1 MRATI
6 ITLEPE
12 VQIEGVSFEEAF
24 GENSELRGRG
34 RARRQ
39 QRRQE
44 RRMKRISNRAERKR
58 AKQTMRA
65 EQQEARQVRKDKR
78 KSRRVARKEMG
89 ADESEEEETQP
100 SSREET
106 QPSSR
111 EETQPSSTEE
121 ATTDSSSQENEPQAE
136 NVGNDSY
143 GDADTEELGDN
154 QDVNDEES
162 SFDAETA
169 GTESSFDDE
178 NYDSESLEETSGF
191 RGGLKRPNPKNVQI
205 GILRRRIRN
214 YEIKLNKVSEMLKAG
229 KLPSNKVA
237 FYAKRLKA
245 GSHTLSQMKNK
256 LANME
261 KMQVQA
267 SSIPVKAELQ
277 PQLSQ
282 NKIVVPA
289 KGADGED
296 TSMFDND
303 ETSSFDG
310 KAFVSKNKGILI
322 GLGIGIVAI
331 LVLNKMKVFK

>member
-24 GENSELRGRG
+24 GESSELKGRG
-34 RARRQ
+34 RERRRK
-39 QRRQE
+39 RRQE
-44 RRMKRISNRAERKR
+44 RRMKRIRDRQERKR
-58 AKQTMRA
+58 AKQEMRA

-89 ADESEEEETQP
+89 ADESEEEETKP
-100 SSREET
+100 TST
-106 QPSSR
+106 

-121 ATTDSSSQENEPQAE
+121 ATTDSSSQENEPQGE

-178 NYDSESLEETSGF
+178 NYDSETSEETSGF
-191 RGGLKRPNPKNVQI
+191 RGGLKRRNPKNGQI
-205 GILRRRIRN
+205 SILRRRIRN
-214 YEIKLNKVSEMLKAG
+214 YEIKLNRVSEMLKAG

-261 KMQVQA
+261 KMQSQA
-267 SSIPVKAELQ
+267 SSIPVKADLQ

>member
-24 GENSELRGRG
+24 GESSELKGRG

-39 QRRQE
+39 KRRQE
-44 RRMKRISNRAERKR
+44 RRMKRISDRAERKR
-58 AKQTMRA
+58 AKQAMRA
-65 EQQEARQVRKDKR
+65 EQQEARQLRKDKR

-100 SSREET
+100 SS
-106 QPSSR
+106 
-111 EETQPSSTEE
+111 TEE
-121 ATTDSSSQENEPQAE
+121 ATTDSSSQENEPQGE

-178 NYDSESLEETSGF
+178 NYDSETSEATSGF
-191 RGGLKRPNPKNVQI
+191 RGGLKRRNPKNEQI
-205 GILRRRIRN
+205 GILKRRIRN
-214 YEIKLNKVSEMLKAG
+214 YEIKLNKLSEMLKAG

-261 KMQVQA
+261 KMQSQA
-267 SSIPVKAELQ
+267 SSIPVKADLQ

>member
-24 GENSELRGRG
+24 GESSELKGRG

-39 QRRQE
+39 KRRQE
-44 RRMKRISNRAERKR
+44 RRMKRISDRAERKR
-58 AKQTMRA
+58 AKQAMRA
-65 EQQEARQVRKDKR
+65 EQQEARQLRKDKR

-100 SSREET
+100 SS
-106 QPSSR
+106 
-111 EETQPSSTEE
+111 TEE
-121 ATTDSSSQENEPQAE
+121 ATTDSSSQENEPQGE

-178 NYDSESLEETSGF
+178 NYDSETSEATSGF
-191 RGGLKRPNPKNVQI
+191 RGGLKRRNTKNEQI
-205 GILRRRIRN
+205 GILKRRIRN
-214 YEIKLNKVSEMLKAG
+214 YEIKLNKLSEMLKAG

-261 KMQVQA
+261 KMQSQA
-267 SSIPVKAELQ
+267 SSIPVKADLQ

>member
-24 GENSELRGRG
+24 GESSELKGRG
-34 RARRQ
+34 RERRRK
-39 QRRQE
+39 RRQE
-44 RRMKRISNRAERKR
+44 RRMKRIRDRQERKR
-58 AKQTMRA
+58 AKQEMRA
-65 EQQEARQVRKDKR
+65 EQQEARQLRKDKR

-89 ADESEEEETQP
+89 ADESEEEETKP
-100 SSREET
+100 T
-106 QPSSR
+106 
-111 EETQPSSTEE
+111 STEE
-121 ATTDSSSQENEPQAE
+121 ATTDSSSQENEPQGE
-136 NVGNDSY
+136 NVDNDSS

-178 NYDSESLEETSGF
+178 NYDSETSEETSGF
-191 RGGLKRPNPKNVQI
+191 RGGLKRRNPKNGQI

-214 YEIKLNKVSEMLKAG
+214 LEIKLNRVSEMLKAG

-261 KMQVQA
+261 KMQSQA

>member
-24 GENSELRGRG
+24 GESSELKGRG
-34 RARRQ
+34 RERRRK
-39 QRRQE
+39 RRQE
-44 RRMKRISNRAERKR
+44 RRMKRIRDRQERKR
-58 AKQTMRA
+58 AKQEMRA
-65 EQQEARQVRKDKR
+65 EQQEARQLRKDKR

-89 ADESEEEETQP
+89 ADESEEEETKP
-100 SSREET
+100 T
-106 QPSSR
+106 
-111 EETQPSSTEE
+111 STEE
-121 ATTDSSSQENEPQAE
+121 ATTDSSSQENEPQGE
-136 NVGNDSY
+136 NVDNDSS
-143 GDADTEELGDN
+143 GDADAEELGDN

-178 NYDSESLEETSGF
+178 NYDSETSEAAGGF
-191 RGGLKRPNPKNVQI
+191 KRRGLKRPNPKNGQI
-205 GILRRRIRN
+205 GILRRRIRGL
-214 YEIKLNKVSEMLKAG
+214 EIKLNRVSEMLKAG

-261 KMQVQA
+261 KMQSQA
-267 SSIPVKAELQ
+267 SSIPVKADLQ

>member
-24 GENSELRGRG
+24 GESSELKGRG
-34 RARRQ
+34 RERRRK
-39 QRRQE
+39 RRQE
-44 RRMKRISNRAERKR
+44 RRMKRIRDRQERKR
-58 AKQTMRA
+58 AKQEMRA
-65 EQQEARQVRKDKR
+65 EQQEARQLRKDKR

-89 ADESEEEETQP
+89 ADESEEEEAQP
-100 SSREET
+100 A
-106 QPSSR
+106 
-111 EETQPSSTEE
+111 STEE
-121 ATTDSSSQENEPQAE
+121 ATTDSSSQENEPQGE
-136 NVGNDSY
+136 NVGNDSS

-178 NYDSESLEETSGF
+178 NYDSETSEETSEF
-191 RGGLKRPNPKNVQI
+191 RGKLKRRNPKNGQI
-205 GILRRRIRN
+205 GILRRRIRY
-214 YEIKLNKVSEMLKAG
+214 YEIKLNKLSETLKAG

-245 GSHTLSQMKNK
+245 GSHFLSQMKNK

-261 KMQVQA
+261 KMQRQA
-267 SSIPVKAELQ
+267 SSIPVKADLQ
-277 PQLSQ
+277 PQLSK

>member
-24 GENSELRGRG
+24 GESSELKGRG

-39 QRRQE
+39 KRRQE
-44 RRMKRISNRAERKR
+44 RRMKRISDRAERKR
-58 AKQTMRA
+58 AKQAMRA
-65 EQQEARQVRKDKR
+65 EQQEARQLRKDKR

-89 ADESEEEETQP
+89 ADESEEEEAQP
-100 SSREET
+100 A
-106 QPSSR
+106 
-111 EETQPSSTEE
+111 STEE
-121 ATTDSSSQENEPQAE
+121 ATTDSSSQENEPQGE

-162 SFDAETA
+162 SFDAETE
-169 GTESSFDDE
+169 GTESSFDNE
-178 NYDSESLEETSGF
+178 NYDSETPEATSGF
-191 RGGLKRPNPKNVQI
+191 RGGLKRPNPNNVQI
-205 GILRRRIRN
+205 GILKRRIRN
-214 YEIKLNKVSEMLKAG
+214 YEIKLNKVSEILKAG

-245 GSHTLSQMKNK
+245 GSHALSQMKNK
-256 LANME
+256 LADME
-261 KMQVQA
+261 KMQAQT

>member
-24 GENSELRGRG
+24 GESSELKGRG
-34 RARRQ
+34 RERRRK
-39 QRRQE
+39 RRQE
-44 RRMKRISNRAERKR
+44 RRMKRISDRAERKR
-58 AKQTMRA
+58 AKQAMRA

-89 ADESEEEETQP
+89 ADESEEEETKP
-100 SSREET
+100 T
-106 QPSSR
+106 
-111 EETQPSSTEE
+111 STEE
-121 ATTDSSSQENEPQAE
+121 ATTDSSSQENEPQGE
-136 NVGNDSY
+136 NVDNDSS

-178 NYDSESLEETSGF
+178 NYDSETSEATSGF
-191 RGGLKRPNPKNVQI
+191 KGGLKRPNPKNGQI
-205 GILRRRIRN
+205 GILRRRIRGL
-214 YEIKLNKVSEMLKAG
+214 EIKLNRVSEMLKAG

-256 LANME
+256 LADME
-261 KMQVQA
+261 KMQSQA